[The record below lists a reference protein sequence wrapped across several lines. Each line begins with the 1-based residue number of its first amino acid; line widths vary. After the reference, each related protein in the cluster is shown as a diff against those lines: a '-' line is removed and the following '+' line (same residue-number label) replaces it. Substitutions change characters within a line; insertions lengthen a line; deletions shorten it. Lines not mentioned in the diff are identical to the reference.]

1 MQQPHSSTRRNFCLA
16 VGAGWA
22 SMQARAF
29 AAPALQNSNSQEK
42 FLSLGKTPS
51 DLPNISFAEAFT
63 ELAKRDGWILV
74 IEPFPSQQTISGETW
89 ASIQKADLR
98 SRRLDKLASAFNYIV
113 DNDRRRTVGLQ
124 LIRKQYGTN
133 YRDPRYQ
140 IDTRYQIGPRTE
152 IDPQLPLDITY
163 EEWRSALLD
172 IHRIMTSFTDWGM
185 SSDWLILHLVP
196 SLTPEQVALMRSSQ
210 LTVASLSPEQ
220 KKIVVSMVNASH
232 SSNVRTMSQ
241 EIPLPLFDDKVWS
254 SCLLTVE
261 EMQGGLF
268 RFSLAKREKREF
280 IAVIG
285 QALKTTPVIPSDS
298 GLQAI
303 TAPLSQWA
311 ERLPR
316 PAKRKPV
323 QLSTEIA
330 DKQVVII
337 SAKSSGADYYRIF
350 SAVADLYGLGVR
362 GSEDVDPMRLRRA
375 SPNTGSGIYTQ
386 ARSCLPLSIRNAY
399 WFGFFDNKAS
409 PQRISTVHDRVA
421 VVPRQLSAR
430 VAAIAQ
436 GKIADVN
443 FPTQTYSF
451 ESDEGTASGAS
462 QTVTRKGWSLPVSAL
477 SPEEKGAILGY
488 FAAYIV
494 ANSATFLLR
503 ARTPE
508 YITRVDDLVLSGG
521 PDQSQNPAKWL
532 KLDIGITDGPGG
544 KIRPLLS
551 ASYNLDFPRYKKQDT
566 APE

>member
-1 MQQPHSSTRRNFCLA
+1 MPESHSSNRRHFCLA
-16 VGAGWA
+16 LGAGWA

-29 AAPALQNSNSQEK
+29 AASSLQNSNPQEN
-42 FLSLGKTPS
+42 FLSLEKAPS
-51 DLPNISFAEAFT
+51 HLPDVSFAEAFT
-63 ELAKRDGWILV
+63 ELARRDGWILV

-89 ASIQKADLR
+89 ASIQKVDLR
-98 SRRLDKLASAFNYIV
+98 SLRLDTLASAFNYIV
-113 DNDRRRTVGLQ
+113 DNDRRKTAGLR
-124 LIRKQYGTN
+124 LIRKQYGIDN
-133 YRDPRYQ
+133 RDPRYQ
-140 IDTRYQIGPRTE
+140 IGPRNE

-163 EEWRSALLD
+163 EEWRSSLSD
-172 IHRIMTSFTDWGM
+172 IHRIMTSFSDWGM
-185 SSDWLILHLVP
+185 PSDWLILHLVP

-220 KKIVVSMVNASH
+220 KKIVVSMVNAFH
-232 SSNVRTMSQ
+232 SSDVRTMSY

-268 RFSLAKREKREF
+268 RFSLAKQEKREF

-285 QALKTTPVIPSDS
+285 QVAKTKTVIPVDA

-303 TAPLSQWA
+303 TAPLSVWA

-337 SAKSSGADYYRIF
+337 SAKSSAKDYYRLF

-362 GSEDVDPMRLRRA
+362 GSEAVDPMRLRRA

-399 WFGFFDNKAS
+399 WFGGLDYKSS
-409 PQRISTVHDRVA
+409 PQELNPARARVA
-421 VVPRQLSAR
+421 FVPRQLSAR

-436 GKIADVN
+436 AKIADAS
-443 FPTQTYSF
+443 FPTQTYTYA
-451 ESDEGTASGAS
+451 SDERTASGAS
-462 QTVTRKGWSLPVSAL
+462 LTVTRKGWSLPVSAL

-508 YITRVDDLVLSGG
+508 YITSVDDLVLSGG
-521 PDQSQNPAKWL
+521 PGSDSDPAKSFN
-532 KLDIGITDGPGG
+532 LDLLIANGPGG
-544 KIRPLLS
+544 KIRPLLN
-551 ASYNLDFPRYKKQDT
+551 ANFNLDLPQYKKKET
-566 APE
+566 APK

>member
-1 MQQPHSSTRRNFCLA
+1 MRLSHSATRRHFCLA
-16 VGAGWA
+16 LGAGWA

-29 AAPALQNSNSQEK
+29 AAPSLQKSNPQEK
-42 FLSLGKTPS
+42 FLSLEKAPS
-51 DLPNISFAEAFT
+51 DLPDISFAEAFT
-63 ELAKRDGWILV
+63 ELARRDGWILV
-74 IEPFPSQQTISGETW
+74 IEPFPSQQTISGEAW
-89 ASIQKADLR
+89 ASIQKVDLR
-98 SRRLDKLASAFNYIV
+98 SLRLDTLASAFNYIV
-113 DNDRRRTVGLQ
+113 DNDRRKTTGLR

-133 YRDPRYQ
+133 EIDSRKQIDPRYQ
-140 IDTRYQIGPRTE
+140 VGPRNE

-163 EEWRSALLD
+163 EEWKSSLSD

-185 SSDWLILHLVP
+185 PSDWLILHLVP

-220 KKIVVSMVNASH
+220 KKIVVSMVNAFH
-232 SSNVRTMSQ
+232 SSDVRTMSY

-268 RFSLAKREKREF
+268 RFSLAKQEKREF

-285 QALKTTPVIPSDS
+285 QVAKTRPVIPFDR

-303 TAPLSQWA
+303 TAPLSLWA

-323 QLSTEIA
+323 QFSTEIA
-330 DKQVVII
+330 DKQVVIV
-337 SAKSSGADYYRIF
+337 SAKESAKDYYRIF
-350 SAVADLYGLGVR
+350 SAVADLYGIGVR

-399 WFGFFDNKAS
+399 RFASFDNKAS
-409 PQRISTVHDRVA
+409 PQRINDVHDRVSI
-421 VVPRQLSAR
+421 VPRQLSAR

-436 GKIADVN
+436 GKIADVS

-451 ESDEGTASGAS
+451 ESDERTASGAS

-477 SPEEKGAILGY
+477 SPEETGAILGY

-503 ARTPE
+503 PKTPE
-508 YITRVDDLVLSGG
+508 YITRMDDLVLSGG
-521 PDQSQNPAKWL
+521 PDSDSASAKSFKFDL
-532 KLDIGITDGPGG
+532 LIADGPGG
-544 KIRPLLS
+544 KIRPLLN
-551 ASYNLDFPRYKKQDT
+551 ASYNLDFPRYKKKDT
-566 APE
+566 APK